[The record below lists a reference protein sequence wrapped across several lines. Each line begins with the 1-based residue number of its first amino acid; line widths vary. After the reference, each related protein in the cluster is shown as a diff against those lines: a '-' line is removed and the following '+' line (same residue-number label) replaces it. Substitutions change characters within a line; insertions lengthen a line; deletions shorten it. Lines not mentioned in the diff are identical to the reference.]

1 MYIVLVGGGKVG
13 YYLTKEL
20 LEQGHEALLIERI
33 PERVD
38 RIIEDLGNVA
48 LKGDGCE
55 VATLQEAGVGRSDVL
70 VAVTGDD
77 EDNLVSCQLAKSHF
91 GVPRTIA
98 RVNNPKNERIFRLL
112 GIDVTVSATTIL
124 MSMIEH
130 EMPRR
135 ALLHLLAIQRMG
147 VEIVEAVLNQGAR
160 AVGKSISDLGL
171 PAESSIAAVIR
182 GGAFLIPSGS
192 LVLKEGDEV
201 IALCRSEQESDL
213 RNALLGGGA

>member
-1 MYIVLVGGGKVG
+1 MYIVVVGGGKVG

-20 LEQGHEALLIERI
+20 LEQGHEALVIERNA
-33 PERVD
+33 ERADQIV
-38 RIIEDLGNVA
+38 EELGNVA

-77 EDNLVSCQLAKSHF
+77 EDNLVSCQLAKNHF

-98 RVNNPKNERIFRLL
+98 RVNNPKNEHIFRLL

-147 VEIVEAVLNQGAR
+147 VEIVEAILNPGAPAIGR
-160 AVGKSISDLGL
+160 SIGDLRL
-171 PAESSIAAVIR
+171 PPESSIAAVIR
-182 GGAFLIPSGS
+182 NGAFLIPSGQ
-192 LVLKEGDEV
+192 LVLQEGDEV
-201 IALCRSEQESDL
+201 IAMCKPQQEVDL
-213 RNALLGGGA
+213 RTALLGTA

>member
-1 MYIVLVGGGKVG
+1 MYIVVVGGGKVG

-20 LEQGHEALLIERI
+20 LEQGHEALLIERNA
-33 PERVD
+33 ERVD
-38 RIIEDLGNVA
+38 QIVEDLGNVA
-48 LKGDGCE
+48 LKGNGCE
-55 VATLQEAGVGRSDVL
+55 VATLQDAGVGRGDVL

-77 EDNLVSCQLAKSHF
+77 EDNLVSCQLAKNHF

-98 RVNNPKNERIFRLL
+98 RVNNPKNEPLFRLL

-147 VEIVEAVLNQGAR
+147 VEIVEAVLNPGAR
-160 AVGKSISDLGL
+160 GVGKNISDLAL

-182 GGAFLIPSGS
+182 GGAFLIPSGP
-192 LVLKEGDEV
+192 LMLQEGDEL
-201 IALCRSEQESDL
+201 IALCRPEQEADL
-213 RNALLGGGA
+213 RNALLGTS

>member
-1 MYIVLVGGGKVG
+1 MYIVVVGGGKVG

-20 LEQGHEALLIERI
+20 LEQGHEALLIERNA
-33 PERVD
+33 ERVD
-38 RIIEDLGNVA
+38 QIVEDLGNVA

-55 VATLQEAGVGRSDVL
+55 VATLQDAGVGRGDVL

-77 EDNLVSCQLAKSHF
+77 EDNLVSCQLAKNHF

-98 RVNNPKNERIFRLL
+98 RVNNPKNEPLFRLL

-147 VEIVEAVLNQGAR
+147 VEIVEAVLNPGAR
-160 AVGKSISDLGL
+160 GVGKNISDLAL

-182 GGAFLIPSGS
+182 GGAFLIPSGP
-192 LVLKEGDEV
+192 LMLQEGDEL
-201 IALCRSEQESDL
+201 IALCRPEQEADL
-213 RNALLGGGA
+213 RNALLGTS

>member
-1 MYIVLVGGGKVG
+1 MYIVVVGGGKVG

-20 LEQGHEALLIERI
+20 LEQGHEALVIERNA
-33 PERVD
+33 ERADQIV
-38 RIIEDLGNVA
+38 EELGNVA

-77 EDNLVSCQLAKSHF
+77 EDNLVSCQLAKNHF

-98 RVNNPKNERIFRLL
+98 RVNNPKNEHIFRLL

-147 VEIVEAVLNQGAR
+147 VEIVEAILNPGAPAIGR
-160 AVGKSISDLGL
+160 SIGDLRL
-171 PAESSIAAVIR
+171 PSESSIAAVIR
-182 GGAFLIPSGS
+182 NGAFLIPSGQ
-192 LVLKEGDEV
+192 LVLQEGDEV
-201 IALCRSEQESDL
+201 IAMCKPQQEVDL
-213 RNALLGGGA
+213 RTALLGTA

>member
-1 MYIVLVGGGKVG
+1 MYIVVVGGGKVG

-20 LEQGHEALLIERI
+20 LEQGHEALLIERNA
-33 PERVD
+33 ERVD
-38 RIIEDLGNVA
+38 QIVEDLGNVA

-55 VATLQEAGVGRSDVL
+55 VATLQDAGVGRGDVL

-77 EDNLVSCQLAKSHF
+77 EDNLVSCQLAKNHF

-98 RVNNPKNERIFRLL
+98 RVNNPKNEPLFRLL

-147 VEIVEAVLNQGAR
+147 VEIVEAVLNPGAR
-160 AVGKSISDLGL
+160 GVGKNISDLAL

-182 GGAFLIPSGS
+182 GGAFLIPSGP
-192 LVLKEGDEV
+192 LMLQEGDEI
-201 IALCRSEQESDL
+201 IALCRPEQEADL
-213 RNALLGGGA
+213 RYALLGTS

>member
-1 MYIVLVGGGKVG
+1 MYIVVVGGGKVG

-20 LEQGHEALLIERI
+20 LEQGHEALLIERNA
-33 PERVD
+33 ERVD
-38 RIIEDLGNVA
+38 QIVEDLGNVA

-55 VATLQEAGVGRSDVL
+55 VATLQDAGVGRGDVL

-77 EDNLVSCQLAKSHF
+77 EDNLVSCQLAKNHF

-98 RVNNPKNERIFRLL
+98 RVNNPKNEPLFRLL

-135 ALLHLLAIQRMG
+135 ALLHLLAIQRMR
-147 VEIVEAVLNQGAR
+147 VEIVEAVLNPGAR
-160 AVGKSISDLGL
+160 GVGKNISDLAL

-182 GGAFLIPSGS
+182 GGAFLIPSGP
-192 LVLKEGDEV
+192 LMLQEGDEL
-201 IALCRSEQESDL
+201 IALCRPEQEADL
-213 RNALLGGGA
+213 RNALLGTS

>member
-1 MYIVLVGGGKVG
+1 MYIVVVGGGKVG

-20 LEQGHEALLIERI
+20 LEQGHEALLIERNA
-33 PERVD
+33 ERVD
-38 RIIEDLGNVA
+38 QIVEDLGNVA
-48 LKGDGCE
+48 LKGNGCE
-55 VATLQEAGVGRSDVL
+55 VATLQDAGVGRGDVL

-77 EDNLVSCQLAKSHF
+77 EDNLVSCQLAKNHF

-98 RVNNPKNERIFRLL
+98 RVNNPKNEPLFRLL

-147 VEIVEAVLNQGAR
+147 VEIVEAVLNPGAR
-160 AVGKSISDLGL
+160 GVGKNISDLAL
-171 PAESSIAAVIR
+171 PAESSIAAVLR
-182 GGAFLIPSGS
+182 GGAFLIPSGP
-192 LVLKEGDEV
+192 LMLQEGDEL
-201 IALCRSEQESDL
+201 IALCRPEQEADL
-213 RNALLGGGA
+213 RNALLGTS

>member
-1 MYIVLVGGGKVG
+1 MYIVVVGGGKVG

-20 LEQGHEALLIERI
+20 LEQGHEALVIERNA
-33 PERVD
+33 ERAD
-38 RIIEDLGNVA
+38 RIIEELGNVA

-77 EDNLVSCQLAKSHF
+77 EDNLVSCQLAKNHF

-98 RVNNPKNERIFRLL
+98 RVNNPKNEHIFRLL

-147 VEIVEAVLNQGAR
+147 VEIVEAVLNPGAP
-160 AVGKSISDLGL
+160 AVGRSIGDLGL
-171 PAESSIAAVIR
+171 PPESSIAAVIR
-182 GGAFLIPSGS
+182 NGAFLIPSGQ
-192 LVLKEGDEV
+192 LVLQEGDEV
-201 IALCRSEQESDL
+201 IAMCKPQQEVDL
-213 RNALLGGGA
+213 RTALLGTA